1 MSDQTA
7 DIKPFTLMLMSNLQS
22 GATEARVYHAAQVDT
37 ARAQV
42 DAQHAKEVARL
53 TAERDTAQQE
63 IQTLEEGLTWALD
76 ALEAMM
82 RDSPLPPLPSEAPMT
97 ETPTDVTA
105 ILARPMRVALAAY
118 YDAKRALAQVE
129 ADDHALMGRTVRVLT
144 DAEVLDA
151 YERMLGRR

>member
-37 ARAQV
+37 ARAQAE
-42 DAQHAKEVARL
+42 AQHVEEVARL

-76 ALEAMM
+76 ALEEMM
-82 RDSPLPPLPSEAPMT
+82 RDSPFPPLPSEAPMT
-97 ETPTDVTA
+97 DTPTDTTFERA
-105 ILARPMRVALAAY
+105 ALVAH
-118 YDAKRALAQVE
+118 YDLQRASYQLQ
-129 ADDHALMGRTVRVLT
+129 ADEMAMLGRTVRVLR
-144 DAEVLDA
+144 DADVIDEYKCVVTHSW
-151 YERMLGRR
+151 

>member
-76 ALEAMM
+76 ALEEMM

-97 ETPTDVTA
+97 ETPTDTTFERA
-105 ILARPMRVALAAY
+105 ALVAH

>member
-76 ALEAMM
+76 ALEEMM

-97 ETPTDVTA
+97 DTPTDTTFERA
-105 ILARPMRVALAAY
+105 ALVAH
-118 YDAKRALAQVE
+118 YDLQRASYQLQ
-129 ADDHALMGRTVRVLT
+129 ADKMAMLGRTVRVLR
-144 DAEVLDA
+144 DADVIDEYKCVVTHSW
-151 YERMLGRR
+151 

>member
-76 ALEAMM
+76 ALEEMM

-97 ETPTDVTA
+97 DTPTDTTFERA
-105 ILARPMRVALAAY
+105 ALVAH